1 MSKSGFLDSGGGGTW
16 EKIDFLA
23 HQQLARERARAR
35 GRSMDLRLRGTAADF
50 EQSCV
55 MSPCEIPQFL
65 TIHVE
70 EVEAIK
76 LPVAASSSSTTP
88 SRNVEASD

>member
-23 HQQLARERARAR
+23 HQQR

-50 EQSCV
+50 EQSCM